1 VSPVQVKLGQLAAR
15 ALSASADPDPS
26 RLELLMPRA
35 VSFYL
40 AERDGGRSEWSY
52 PSFLDGGDGLTG
64 AQELRL
70 DQELWDELQAEAARQ
85 GVDPGALLQHAAF
98 YYGAARDDGRL
109 TERIA
114 AELRREEGGK
124 GAG

>member
-1 VSPVQVKLGQLAAR
+1 VSPVDVKLGETAAR
-15 ALSASADPDPS
+15 ALAASADPDAS
-26 RLELLMPRA
+26 RLELLVPRA

-40 AERDGGRSEWSY
+40 SERDGGRSEWRY
-52 PSFLDGGDGLTG
+52 PAFLADGDGLVPIHEV
-64 AQELRL
+64 AL
-70 DQELWDELQAEAARQ
+70 DQELWEELRAEAERQ
-85 GVDPGALLQHAAF
+85 DVSPEKLLQHAAF

-114 AELRREEGGK
+114 EGLRREEEAE